1 MGPTRRSLFARKPPR
16 LPERLVE
23 LSRLLDDYEAE
34 TRRLLA
40 RLTSTGRRPGTP
52 TDDSPADPPSR
63 IVFVCTGNRF
73 RSPIAQAA
81 AARVTAGLP
90 IVVTSCGLRAEAGR
104 PPLPA
109 ATDAAERLG
118 LDITH
123 HRSRGLTNLAESDLV
138 VGFEFIGVAGAVIDG
153 GALPERTF
161 MLTEAVE
168 LLASTGMSADTLA
181 RPVTVSELVA
191 QLDSTRRESVA
202 GSVYRSL
209 LDPAAATLRVQRAS
223 ASEIVR
229 LTEDLLAPVVR
240 RAALEPARLP

>member
-23 LSRLLDDYEAE
+23 LYRILDDYEAE
-34 TRRLLA
+34 TRRLLS
-40 RLTSTGRRPGTP
+40 RLSSTGRRPGTP
-52 TDDSPADPPSR
+52 TDDSPADHPSR

-81 AARVTAGLP
+81 AARLTAGLP

-109 ATDAAERLG
+109 ANDAAQRLG
-118 LDITH
+118 LDISH
-123 HRSRGLTNLAESDLV
+123 HRARRLTNLADSDLV

-153 GALPERTF
+153 GASPDRTF

-168 LLASTGMSADTLA
+168 LLASTGMSTDLA
-181 RPVTVSELVA
+181 QPVTVPELVTR
-191 QLDSTRRESVA
+191 LDSARRESVD
-202 GSVYRSL
+202 GSPHRSL

-229 LTEDLLAPVVR
+229 LTENLLAPLVSG
-240 RAALEPARLP
+240 AAREPARVP